1 MMVLFTIINP
11 NTESFNLSSLADQS
25 SAQFNVYDS
34 QIKGFSNITINLS
47 DGNSLTLTSA
57 TEDPG
62 DGIRSVEELAEYL
75 NSGLALDGKNEHNF
89 RKYGLFAS
97 GGNGAL
103 TIKSSNAS
111 VTSASILSNGNT
123 YSASISQIETSDAAA
138 SKIQLFTRD
147 GRHISGTAL
156 NSSEIA
162 KIIKESNGFLEN
174 AEYKNDYLNLGY
186 RGINSKRISTS
197 GDYNLDF
204 GSNISYDKQATD
216 NDGLFTNKNAT
227 SLSGSLTLDGVLSNS
242 NDLDAFV
249 TITSSGDDLL

>member
-1 MMVLFTIINP
+1 MLF
-11 NTESFNLSSLADQS
+11 
-25 SAQFNVYDS
+25 
-34 QIKGFSNITINLS
+34 
-47 DGNSLTLTSA
+47 
-57 TEDPG
+57 
-62 DGIRSVEELAEYL
+62 RS
-75 NSGLALDGKNEHNF
+75 
-89 RKYGLFAS
+89 
-97 GGNGAL
+97 
-103 TIKSSNAS
+103 
-111 VTSASILSNGNT
+111 

-138 SKIQLFTRD
+138 SQIQLFTRD
-147 GRHISGTAL
+147 GRHISGTSL

-174 AEYKNDYLNLGY
+174 AEYKNDYLNLNY

-197 GDYNLDF
+197 GDYILDF

-249 TITSSGDDLL
+249 TITSSGDDSSVNFTIKGYDQDGNFQSETIAGGNATSVTGDKIFKSISSISSSANAAGEIGRAHV